1 MKQLLGLIKNIK
13 IDLIFLVI
21 WIIVWSELLT
31 NLTINNKI
39 PLILINGLLYTT
51 IFFYLKTS
59 YIFKLLKKIF
69 GAHTFGHSILQ
80 WEKYSCFLYISFFFF
95 FWYPVSYFNKQ
106 IKPCKPPATI
116 SWKLAVAIKKCFKEK
131 QLPSI
136 TVFWLRRKTKM

>member
-51 IFFYLKTS
+51 IFFILKH
-59 YIFKLLKKIF
+59 L
-69 GAHTFGHSILQ
+69 TFLNCWKNFLVLTHLAIPFYS
-80 WEKYSCFLYISFFFF
+80 EKNIHVFFTFPFFF

-106 IKPCKPPATI
+106 TKPCKPPATI